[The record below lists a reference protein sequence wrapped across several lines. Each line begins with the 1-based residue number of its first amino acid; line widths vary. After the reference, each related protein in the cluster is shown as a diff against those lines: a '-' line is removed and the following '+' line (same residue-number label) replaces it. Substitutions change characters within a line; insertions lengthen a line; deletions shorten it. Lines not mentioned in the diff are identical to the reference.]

1 VARIPRIP
9 RSGLGMHLYTV
20 RDPLAADPLG
30 TLTALAGM
38 GYACVGVSSFPRP
51 AAEIRDLCATAGLD
65 PVVLHVGHAD
75 LTGDWPATLDAAAT
89 IGVRWLALS
98 SFPDELAT
106 PAGMRLGARQLSE
119 AGAAARERGMGV
131 LHHNHATEFRVVDGH
146 TLYQILLAETD
157 PEVVGFELD
166 VGWAHRAG
174 ASVRRLFAEYPGRF
188 PCCTSRTTTARA
200 AGPTW
205 ARAWSTSRTSSAPP
219 NAAACGTGW
228 WSGTTSRRPC
238 SPRGTAWL
246 IWRSSDFN

>member
-188 PCCTSRTTTARA
+188 PVLHVKDHDGAGGWTDVGAGVVDFAHELGTAERGGVRYWLVERDDQPAPMLTARNSLA
-200 AGPTW
+200 Y
-205 ARAWSTSRTSSAPP
+205 
-219 NAAACGTGW
+219 
-228 WSGTTSRRPC
+228 
-238 SPRGTAWL
+238 L
-246 IWRSSDFN
+246 EKF